1 MRSDQRELNY
11 GILKHLKNIINDCLL
26 YLIHYTYTHY
36 GYFDQVSRDKLTFQF
51 YYRKFNFIFKLLTHM
66 RKAICFLAEQAY

>member
-1 MRSDQRELNY
+1 MRSDQRELNC

-26 YLIHYTYTHY
+26 YLVHYTYTHY

-51 YYRKFNFIFKLLTHM
+51 YY
-66 RKAICFLAEQAY
+66 